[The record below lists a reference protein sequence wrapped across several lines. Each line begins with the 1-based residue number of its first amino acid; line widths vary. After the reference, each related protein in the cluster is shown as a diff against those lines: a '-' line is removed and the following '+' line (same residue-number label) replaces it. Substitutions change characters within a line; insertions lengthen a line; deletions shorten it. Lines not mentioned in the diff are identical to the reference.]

1 MVDMLDFRLS
11 TKMHI
16 KIKVFMGFL
25 KKYNAM
31 CKSIALFYCA
41 IFMSVA
47 LTVVEKHAFL
57 HCTLLLLILCKF

>member
-1 MVDMLDFRLS
+1 MADLLDFWLS
-11 TKMHI
+11 LMMHI

-25 KKYNAM
+25 TKYNGM
-31 CKSIALFYCA
+31 CKNIALFYCA

-47 LTVVEKHAFL
+47 SIVVEKHAFL